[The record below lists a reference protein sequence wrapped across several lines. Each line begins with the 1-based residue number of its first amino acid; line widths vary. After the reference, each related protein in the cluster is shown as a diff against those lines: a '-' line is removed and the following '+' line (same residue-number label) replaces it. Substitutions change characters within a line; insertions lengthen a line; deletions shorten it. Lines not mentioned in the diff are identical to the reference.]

1 MKSKTALITAGMSLV
16 LCMCMLGSV
25 PAQEQQPPQR
35 QETAPAPGTEEA
47 VRDGVFVVKL
57 KTPERRIMT
66 VDELVRD
73 RDLNPRSLYRV
84 RAGGY
89 IGFDES
95 QWVDRVEFR
104 VFERPVTELD
114 EYKRFSSLL
123 VEINDK
129 IWEIKQTLGKYD
141 LLAFRLM
148 NICDKSK
155 FSSLEAI
162 DDNILKQLTVYRKLL
177 LLRSLV
183 LNALSRFQKDRA
195 CRDLYADYQ
204 RTLNIY
210 ERQLTE
216 LSKNYSRLSRKAI
229 SLAKQVKPAA
239 EKAAEQRLKP
249 SDLPDKGAPSEGKQ

>member
-1 MKSKTALITAGMSLV
+1 
-16 LCMCMLGSV
+16 MLGSV
-25 PAQEQQPPQR
+25 RAQQPPQK
-35 QETAPAPGTEEA
+35 QEATPAPAEGEA

-84 RAGGY
+84 RTGGY

-95 QWVDRVEFR
+95 QWVDRVEFKI
-104 VFERPVTELD
+104 FERPVTELP

-123 VEINDK
+123 VEINEK
-129 IWEIKQTLGKYD
+129 IWNIKRTLEKYD
-141 LLAFRLM
+141 LLALRLM

-162 DDNILKQLTVYRKLL
+162 DDNVLRQLTVYRKLL

-183 LNALSRFQKDRA
+183 LNSLSRFQKDRA
-195 CRDLYADYQ
+195 CRDLYSDYQ

-210 ERQLTE
+210 EKQLTE
-216 LSKNYSRLSRKAI
+216 LAKNYNRLSRKALA
-229 SLAKQVKPAA
+229 LAKQVRPAA
-239 EKAAEQRLKP
+239 EKAAEQSLSP
-249 SDLPDKGAPSEGKQ
+249 SDKGRPSEEEQ